1 MKQDNHIDFTL
12 LLKVQWKELYNVNNI
27 FISIHKIIFAIP
39 VLTSAPGCVYF
50 FIHVA
55 AISSKIRIMHFIQYS
70 YRFLNVSKSR
80 YWHYKVIIV

>member
-39 VLTSAPGCVYF
+39 VLTSGMCLF
-50 FIHVA
+50 FL
-55 AISSKIRIMHFIQYS
+55 SM
-70 YRFLNVSKSR
+70 
-80 YWHYKVIIV
+80 

>member
-39 VLTSAPGCVYF
+39 VLTSRICLF

-55 AISSKIRIMHFIQYS
+55 AISSKIRIMHFIQY
-70 YRFLNVSKSR
+70 RFLNVSKSR
-80 YWHYKVIIV
+80 YWRYKVLIV